1 MKHGSELE
9 VIMNPIPWCP
19 ETFIYSRTHGNTA
32 VLTVESSSDPHIL
45 YCPTFLILNTFL
57 PMLTPLLHSRTDGCY
72 PEITFATTYAPPQ
85 GGLPT
90 LSRWLERVLRQI
102 GIRQDHVH
110 LSVKPQDLH
119 SHHCFAAL
127 LVVEADP
134 AVPFAEEVITATS
147 TDEALSVQIAA
158 HKMTTK
164 RLLAQF

>member
-1 MKHGSELE
+1 MDATRRSLSLPRTPHHKE
-9 VIMNPIPWCP
+9 V
-19 ETFIYSRTHGNTA
+19 YQRYRTGA
-32 VLTVESSSDPHIL
+32 V
-45 YCPTFLILNTFL
+45 C
-57 PMLTPLLHSRTDGCY
+57 
-72 PEITFATTYAPPQ
+72 
-85 GGLPT
+85 
-90 LSRWLERVLRQI
+90 WLERVLRQI
-102 GIRQDHVH
+102 GIRQAHVH

-134 AVPFAEEVITATS
+134 VVPFAEEVITATS